1 VSLELEKLR
10 AQLAD
15 LQPSNA
21 ESNVV
26 KETIRNMNDML
37 YREEMLWLQRCVPWL
52 RGGDRN
58 TKDSPNGTLMVVSI
72 FIK

>member
-52 RGGDRN
+52 REGDRN